1 MSLQQAITLRLE
13 NEFDVA
19 QFTVLVEGNH
29 AILQISS
36 NRFEGKSPVQR
47 QQLVYTCVNDLIQ
60 SGELHAITIHATTP
74 SE

>member
-13 NEFDVA
+13 NEFDGA

-60 SGELHAITIHATTP
+60 SGKLHAITIHATTP
-74 SE
+74 RE